1 MTKKILKEIGKY
13 AESRSKKKAKMEPV
27 NESKVKER

>member
-13 AESRSKKKAKMEPV
+13 AESRSKRKAKEGPV
-27 NESKVKER
+27 ADNKTKEI